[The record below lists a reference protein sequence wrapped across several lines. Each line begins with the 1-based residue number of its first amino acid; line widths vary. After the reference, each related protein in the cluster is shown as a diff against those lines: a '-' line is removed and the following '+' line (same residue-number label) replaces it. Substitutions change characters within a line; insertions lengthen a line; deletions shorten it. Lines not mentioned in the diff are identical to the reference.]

1 MRFFVSAIFILL
13 ISNTGFS
20 QKVSWK
26 SLEKEGDAFLE
37 TGRYAE
43 AAEAFAKAVALK
55 PEKEK
60 LAAKAGAAFFNAR
73 DYKKALK
80 MLRPIKKEAQDY
92 PLAGFWYAKSLK
104 AMGEF
109 DKSISAFKNFRR
121 NYPGDNSDMV
131 IDMART
137 EIEGAELG
145 IEKEGMPV
153 IEQAVPVV
161 INTDAQEFA
170 PIAFSDDIL
179 YYSTNEFSTVKM
191 MRSQF
196 SGGEWSAPVV
206 PDFPNTAG
214 GHFGQGSF
222 NDDQSAFYFT
232 VCDNSVPWNSR
243 DAQCDLY
250 ASKRENNSWT
260 TPEKLRDYLKGDGS
274 SATHPF
280 VYQEDDM
287 EVLIYS
293 TDRSGGEGG
302 MDLWKTSRPIDS
314 DAFDFSFPQHLGR
327 NINTKGDEITP
338 FVNLSSGTLY
348 FSSNGFANLGGFDI
362 FTTPFNNLKD
372 GYVENAG
379 YPYNSNSDDYYYTM
393 AQGGTVEFFTSNRA
407 TKDWETTTDD
417 NIFQVGMASNP
428 IAKISG
434 AVKNR
439 ANEENIEHATVML
452 MEIQEDDKEVLLTT
466 QVTKAGAFN
475 LPVVSGKNYKLQAV
489 ADGYGA
495 SEVELNTSEMIE
507 GMMEKTIYLSEFE
520 MTEEVVDVPVVSK
533 PLSTPTVSTS
543 TVNTAR
549 ETMANN
555 VQETMENVVERSVE
569 NIPPRVVNTPVQTTE
584 MPRRNSVSTTTPTY
598 TSPTPVTTSTSR
610 NTNSNTTYSN
620 SSSFSSSSASVNT
633 GEYTNGR
640 FMGDGVR
647 TSAPKLDGS
656 YYKIQLSIVIDY
668 NEYESSY
675 QEVSHLGRLDT
686 EFILARGWTRVLLSE
701 FFSKED
707 ALRVLNEARKRG
719 FPEAFLVRY
728 QDGYRKI

>member
-1 MRFFVSAIFILL
+1 MKFLISFSFALL
-13 ISNTGFS
+13 ITVTGFS

-26 SLEKEGDAFLE
+26 SLEKDGDTYLE
-37 TGRYAE
+37 QGRYPK
-43 AAEAFAKAVALK
+43 AAMAFEKAFSMK
-55 PEKEK
+55 PDKEK

-73 DYKKALK
+73 DYEKALK

-109 DKSISAFKNFRR
+109 DKAISAFKNFRR
-121 NYPGDNSDMV
+121 NYPGDKSDMV

-137 EIEGAELG
+137 EIEGCELG

-153 IEQAVPVV
+153 TEESVAVSL
-161 INTDAQEFA
+161 NTNAQEFA

-196 SGGEWSAPVV
+196 SNGDWTSAVV
-206 PDFPNTAG
+206 PDFPKG
-214 GHFGQGSF
+214 PPGHTGQGAF
-222 NDDQSAFYFT
+222 NSDQSAFYFT
-232 VCDNSVPWNSR
+232 VCDNTVPWNSR
-243 DAQCDLY
+243 DAQCEIY
-250 ASKRENNSWT
+250 ASKRENDNWSS
-260 TPEKLRDYLKGDGS
+260 PEKLRDYLKGDGT

-280 VYQEDDM
+280 VYQDGDM

-293 TDRSGGEGG
+293 TNRSGGEGG

-327 NINTKGDEITP
+327 NVNTKGDEITP
-338 FVNLSSGTLY
+338 FVNLESGTLY

-362 FTTPFNNLKD
+362 FTTPFNNLEE
-372 GYVENAG
+372 GYIENAG

-393 AQGGTVEFFTSNRA
+393 APGGTTEFFTSNRA
-407 TKDWETTTDD
+407 TQDWETTTDD
-417 NIFQVGMASNP
+417 NIFQVGMTSNP
-428 IAKISG
+428 IAKVNG
-434 AVKNR
+434 TVRNR
-439 ANEENIEHATVML
+439 ASEMEVEHATVML
-452 MEIQEDDKEVLLTT
+452 MEMQGEDREVLLTS
-466 QVTKAGAFN
+466 QVTKGGAFS
-475 LPVVSGKNYKLQAV
+475 LPVVAGKNYKLKAA
-489 ADGYGA
+489 ADGYSA
-495 SEVELNTSEMIE
+495 NEVMVNTSEMVE
-507 GMMEKTIYLSEFE
+507 GAMEKTIYLSEAE
-520 MTEEVVDVPVVSK
+520 MMEEVVDVPVNTNTIE
-533 PLSTPTVSTS
+533 STEATS
-543 TVNTAR
+543 TV
-549 ETMANN
+549 
-555 VQETMENVVERSVE
+555 VE
-569 NIPPRVVNTPVQTTE
+569 NTTERVNFMEDTPSESKTVAVNTPVQTSE
-584 MPRRNSVSTTTPTY
+584 MPRRNPVPNTY
-598 TSPTPVTTSTSR
+598 TAPPVRENAAPKTVSNTVATNTTSRVYSSNSTYTNTSTSAV
-610 NTNSNTTYSN
+610 S
-620 SSSFSSSSASVNT
+620 

-647 TSAPKLDGS
+647 TSAPKLNGS

-668 NEYESSY
+668 NPNETSY
-675 QEVSHLGRLDT
+675 LEVSDLGRLDT